1 MMSDQVFNKTPQS
14 ERVHIAL
21 FGRRNAGK
29 SSLINALTGQQV
41 ALVSD
46 VPGTTTDP
54 VSKAMEILPIG
65 PCVIID
71 TAGFDDVGKV
81 GKLRIERT
89 RQVIKQAD
97 IAIVVVAETGNLD
110 MEISW
115 TRMLKQA
122 NVPYLSVLNKVDLM
136 SEAPSPTLL
145 NGIAKRLGCDVI
157 PISALH
163 GSGINLVRTTMA
175 GLLPDS
181 GDQSLTGNLARSG
194 DTVMLVMPQDPQAPK
209 GRLILPQ
216 VQTLRDLM
224 DKGCIAVCCG
234 TNDIDRTLAS
244 LREPPRLII
253 TDSQVFDV
261 VEEKKPQDSLLTSFS
276 VLMAAHKGDI
286 NYFAQSAAAIERLT
300 DQSRVLIAEACT
312 HAPLAEDIGR
322 EKIPRMLRGRAGQ
335 GLAVDIVAGKDFP
348 DDVSGYDL
356 VIHCG
361 GCMFNRHFMLQ
372 RVEQCRAQGVP
383 MTNYGIAIAQIKGIL
398 NKVALP

>member
-21 FGRRNAGK
+21 FGRRNSGK

-216 VQTLRDLM
+216 VQTLRNLM

-286 NYFAQSAAAIERLT
+286 NYFAQSAAAIDRLT

-398 NKVALP
+398 NKVVLP

>member
-216 VQTLRDLM
+216 VQTLRNLM

-361 GCMFNRHFMLQ
+361 GGMFNRHFMLQ

-398 NKVALP
+398 NKVVLP

>member
-286 NYFAQSAAAIERLT
+286 KYFAQSAAAIERLT

>member
-145 NGIAKRLGCDVI
+145 NGLAKRLGCDVI

-216 VQTLRDLM
+216 VQTLRNLM

-335 GLAVDIVAGKDFP
+335 GLAIDIVAGKDFP

-398 NKVALP
+398 NKVVLP

>member
-21 FGRRNAGK
+21 FGRRNSGK

-216 VQTLRDLM
+216 VQTLRNLM

-234 TNDIDRTLAS
+234 TNDIDRTLTS

>member
-1 MMSDQVFNKTPQS
+1 
-14 ERVHIAL
+14 
-21 FGRRNAGK
+21 
-29 SSLINALTGQQV
+29 
-41 ALVSD
+41 
-46 VPGTTTDP
+46 
-54 VSKAMEILPIG
+54 
-65 PCVIID
+65 
-71 TAGFDDVGKV
+71 
-81 GKLRIERT
+81 
-89 RQVIKQAD
+89 
-97 IAIVVVAETGNLD
+97 
-110 MEISW
+110 
-115 TRMLKQA
+115 
-122 NVPYLSVLNKVDLM
+122 
-136 SEAPSPTLL
+136 
-145 NGIAKRLGCDVI
+145 
-157 PISALH
+157 
-163 GSGINLVRTTMA
+163 MA

-398 NKVALP
+398 NKVVLP

>member
-54 VSKAMEILPIG
+54 VSKTMEILPIG

-216 VQTLRDLM
+216 VQTLRNLM

-398 NKVALP
+398 NKVVLP

>member
-145 NGIAKRLGCDVI
+145 NGLAKRLGCDVI

-216 VQTLRDLM
+216 VQTLRNLM

-322 EKIPRMLRGRAGQ
+322 EKIPRLLRQRVGQ
-335 GLAVDIVAGKDFP
+335 GLTVDIVAGKDFP
-348 DDVSGYDL
+348 ADVTGYDL

-361 GCMFNRHFMLQ
+361 GCMFNRRFMLQ

-398 NKVALP
+398 NKVVLP

>member
-1 MMSDQVFNKTPQS
+1 MMSDQVFNMTPQS

-145 NGIAKRLGCDVI
+145 NRIAKRLGCDMI

-181 GDQSLTGNLARSG
+181 GNQSLTGNLARSG

-216 VQTLRDLM
+216 VQTLRNLM

-398 NKVALP
+398 NKVVLP

>member
-115 TRMLKQA
+115 TRMLRQA

-181 GDQSLTGNLARSG
+181 GDQSLTGNLARLG

-398 NKVALP
+398 NKVVLP

>member
-145 NGIAKRLGCDVI
+145 NGLAKRLGCDVI

-216 VQTLRDLM
+216 VQTLRNLM

-322 EKIPRMLRGRAGQ
+322 EKIPRMLRARAGQ

-383 MTNYGIAIAQIKGIL
+383 ITNYGIAIAQIKGIL
-398 NKVALP
+398 NKVVLP

>member
-97 IAIVVVAETGNLD
+97 MAIVVVAETGNLD

-145 NGIAKRLGCDVI
+145 NGLAKRLGCDVI

-163 GSGINLVRTTMA
+163 GSGINLFRTTMA

-181 GDQSLTGNLARSG
+181 GNQSLTGNLARSG

-234 TNDIDRTLAS
+234 SNDIDRTLAS

>member
-136 SEAPSPTLL
+136 SEAPSTTLL
-145 NGIAKRLGCDVI
+145 NGLAKRLGCDVI

-181 GDQSLTGNLARSG
+181 GGQSLTGNLARSG

-276 VLMAAHKGDI
+276 VLMAAHKGDV

-398 NKVALP
+398 NKVVLP

>member
-54 VSKAMEILPIG
+54 VSKTMEILPIG

-286 NYFAQSAAAIERLT
+286 KYFAQSAAAIERLT

-398 NKVALP
+398 NKVVLP

>member
-145 NGIAKRLGCDVI
+145 NGLAKRLGCDVI

-234 TNDIDRTLAS
+234 TNDIDRTLTS

>member
-1 MMSDQVFNKTPQS
+1 MSDQVFNKTPQS

>member
-322 EKIPRMLRGRAGQ
+322 EKIPRMLRERAGQ

-398 NKVALP
+398 NKVVLP

>member
-65 PCVIID
+65 PVVIID
-71 TAGFDDVGKV
+71 TPGFDDDGTVYVPVG
-81 GKLRIERT
+81 GT

-145 NGIAKRLGCDVI
+145 NGLAKRLGCDVI

-216 VQTLRDLM
+216 VQTLRNLM

-398 NKVALP
+398 NKVVLP

>member
-115 TRMLKQA
+115 TKMLKQA

-145 NGIAKRLGCDVI
+145 NGLAKRLGCDVI

-216 VQTLRDLM
+216 VQTLRNLM

-383 MTNYGIAIAQIKGIL
+383 ITNYGIAIAQIKGIL
-398 NKVALP
+398 NKVVLP

>member
-115 TRMLKQA
+115 TKMLKQA

-145 NGIAKRLGCDVI
+145 NGLAKRLGCDVI

-322 EKIPRMLRGRAGQ
+322 EKIPRMLRARAGQ

-398 NKVALP
+398 NKVVLP

>member
-21 FGRRNAGK
+21 FGRRNSGK

-216 VQTLRDLM
+216 VQTLRNLM

-286 NYFAQSAAAIERLT
+286 KYFAQSAAAIDRLT

-398 NKVALP
+398 NKVVLP

>member
-1 MMSDQVFNKTPQS
+1 MSDQVFNKTPQS

-398 NKVALP
+398 NKVVLP

>member
-115 TRMLKQA
+115 TKMLKQA

-145 NGIAKRLGCDVI
+145 NGLAKRLGCDVI

-398 NKVALP
+398 NKVVLP

>member
-145 NGIAKRLGCDVI
+145 NGLAKRLGCDVI

-312 HAPLAEDIGR
+312 HAPVAEDIGR

-398 NKVALP
+398 NKVVLP

>member
-1 MMSDQVFNKTPQS
+1 MMSDQVFNKTPLS

-276 VLMAAHKGDI
+276 VLMAAHKGAI

-312 HAPLAEDIGR
+312 HAPLTEDIGR

>member
-115 TRMLKQA
+115 TKMLKQA

-145 NGIAKRLGCDVI
+145 NGLAKRLGCDVI

-216 VQTLRDLM
+216 VQTLRNLM

-398 NKVALP
+398 NKVVLP

>member
-115 TRMLKQA
+115 TKMLKQA

-145 NGIAKRLGCDVI
+145 NRIAKRLGCDMI

-335 GLAVDIVAGKDFP
+335 GLAIDIVAGKDFP

-398 NKVALP
+398 NKVVLP

>member
-1 MMSDQVFNKTPQS
+1 MMSDLVFNKTPQS

-216 VQTLRDLM
+216 VQTLRNLM

>member
-194 DTVMLVMPQDPQAPK
+194 DTVMLVMPQDLQAPK

-398 NKVALP
+398 NKVVLP

>member
-145 NGIAKRLGCDVI
+145 NGLAKRLGCDVI

-181 GDQSLTGNLARSG
+181 GDQSLTGNLARLG

-398 NKVALP
+398 NKVVLP

>member
-21 FGRRNAGK
+21 FGRRNSGK

-145 NGIAKRLGCDVI
+145 NGLAKRLGCDVI

-194 DTVMLVMPQDPQAPK
+194 DTVMLVMPQDLQAPK

-398 NKVALP
+398 NKVVLP

>member
-81 GKLRIERT
+81 GKLRVERT

-115 TRMLKQA
+115 TKMLKQA

-145 NGIAKRLGCDVI
+145 NGLAKRLGCDVI

-286 NYFAQSAAAIERLT
+286 NYFAQSAAAIDRLT

-398 NKVALP
+398 NKVVLP

>member
-21 FGRRNAGK
+21 FGRRNSGK

-216 VQTLRDLM
+216 VQTLRNLM

-312 HAPLAEDIGR
+312 HAPVAEDIGR

-398 NKVALP
+398 NKVVLP

>member
-145 NGIAKRLGCDVI
+145 NGLAKRLGCDVI

-163 GSGINLVRTTMA
+163 GSGINLVRATMA

-216 VQTLRDLM
+216 VQTLRNLM

-234 TNDIDRTLAS
+234 TNDIDRTLTS

-398 NKVALP
+398 NKVVLP

>member
-145 NGIAKRLGCDVI
+145 NGLAKRLGCDVI

-216 VQTLRDLM
+216 VQTLRNLM

-286 NYFAQSAAAIERLT
+286 NYFAQSAAAIDRLT

-398 NKVALP
+398 NKVVLP

>member
-145 NGIAKRLGCDVI
+145 NGLAKRLGCDVI

-163 GSGINLVRTTMA
+163 SSGINLVRTTMA

-216 VQTLRDLM
+216 VQTLRNLM

-398 NKVALP
+398 NKVVLP

>member
-276 VLMAAHKGDI
+276 VLMASHKGDI

-398 NKVALP
+398 NKVVLP